1 MPARRPSWLPSP
13 SRSAAVGVWL
23 LVRGQ
28 KPYSARHTP
37 PRPPPP
43 LPLPEMEDIED
54 VLGPAGLS
62 GGGAP
67 PGLRLPLAAV
77 AVKPKRRLSRVAQTP
92 TQPEARIPG
101 TQVTPS
107 LAFACGILRHDP
119 CSLAR
124 SDAHSVFLC
133 CRCCRRYMSR
143 RSGAHITRQAVFLT
157 IFC

>member
-43 LPLPEMEDIED
+43 LPEMEDIED

-62 GGGAP
+62 GGGAS
-67 PGLRLPLAAV
+67 PGLRHPLAAV
-77 AVKPKRRLSRVAQTP
+77 AVKPKRRSSRVAQTP
-92 TQPEARIPG
+92 TQPEPRIPG
-101 TQVTPS
+101 TQVIPS

-119 CSLAR
+119 CALVR
-124 SDAHSVFLC
+124 SDVRSVSC
-133 CRCCRRYMSR
+133 
-143 RSGAHITRQAVFLT
+143 AVGVADDICQDVRVLT
-157 IFC
+157 